1 MGSISGS
8 FSANGVS
15 STLALGNTPE
25 SISLTLTGTFS
36 GKVYLERAMS
46 TAAQAWEVVGGPYT
60 AAGTFNYLARPTD
73 ILRARMKNFVSGTVS
88 FTLSDGDATIHT
100 FYDPDGNPLY
110 RMTQGAHYF
119 LGDVNITGNVTS
131 GTTTLSTF
139 GNADFFRFG
148 YGATRPLVK
157 MQSAGT
163 DAAGAAQQVLSI
175 SHQVTHSGTGGAGA
189 IGALYS
195 ASTIDGGPDQDY
207 YAAAFTMTNRAKRS
221 VTATPDQ
228 AQHGTLFTHQVKDLP
243 TAGFSPGDVMADSWV
258 QWWVAQDRTNLPSS
272 QGGAFVG
279 VEFDIFG
286 NNQDDAVGK
295 KRFARQVVLNNYAGD
310 AAHPLEWGYG
320 DYWNSFTGGAQD
332 TFFNTVI
339 ALYAGW
345 TNAAIDL
352 SQGTGARSNPY
363 VDGTNRG
370 VAIKMRDGAKLS
382 FNGDGATGSYLTRGS
397 NRLQYWSGGA
407 EKWSVSDAGDVVFS
421 GGTFGPSDYRQ
432 IEINPSGVE
441 DFGAGSPQILRV
453 RRVGSDNTVGVNF
466 TNLWVTRSSWVLTD
480 TTAPAGTRFNAVFDS
495 SSGAGIDP
503 GAVWNTL
510 STHTTSASEDSLS
523 AVSAYVQ
530 MVRAG
535 VPGGAKKG
543 IQAEALVVEM
553 RDASDASSA
562 TGGLSRTLEL
572 DLFANGADDYVGAVG
587 REVMPI
593 LLGKH
598 NAGGASPT
606 ITSLIGVYP
615 VIGDGVSLTR
625 GITFANQLSFTESL
639 WDTRDSVQGANA
651 NAIWLKSGHKIA
663 FDGTSVGSGVA
674 PSHYLSHSSSAL
686 RASGTFVAA
695 NTGAAPI
702 TLASGS
708 ISVPASQ
715 NLAIQVSSAAQSI
728 NFGASGAGLGQALSV
743 TMGSNGNSLFGASP
757 SNVLVTN
764 RLTAASIF
772 STGTTINLSGTVTP
786 TAITGNGS
794 TVTVTFPAV
803 AGFIIPVGSTVTT
816 TGFTP
821 SGYNETNKVVTA
833 STSTTLTYASTAT
846 GTMTVAGSMAYKM
859 TPPDLIRFSS
869 NWTGEAAAVGAA
881 FSPYAFTISSDT
893 ALTNATGHGAAVV
906 DIAHNWSGAATGGKL
921 GMQVTIAQTGA
932 TNDPGTQQ
940 HVVANLH
947 AQAGFN
953 AGGTG
958 TGLLAKGTLYGTN
971 PQVRLLYGATRWRAT
986 NALGEVNSSTNA
998 SEQPITLTGT
1008 ATAGDVVTLTF
1019 TSADI
1024 VGSPVAVTHT
1034 VGASQTMAMIANGL
1048 SNAINTNTALR
1059 NAQIAGVSWTGNLVV
1074 KFNPHI
1080 AALTITPSVSGGATV
1095 TAGKGTLVNGASVD
1109 IKIKASFIPLSDDD
1123 QMASLGSVGIMFGRQ
1138 FAPAHLGQ
1146 YQRGIAFNGHP
1157 QYSGAWMWSA
1167 DSTLI
1172 GSNITTS
1179 IGNLDAS
1186 SPQPSNISKYGVDW
1200 QLVNFTLSGGRAFRS
1215 SNFEVGGSGVLYL
1228 GGAVVTPS
1236 SSGLSIDVTGKTASS
1251 IAIAS
1256 GGGGGAGQVIGNYF
1270 PTSDVGFDDWS
1281 GQYQVAGVDAS
1292 TGAATSLN
1300 VLSFPSYPSGSPPAN
1315 PLTVNGGSG
1324 RGLTVNATWPTTTT
1338 LSLQPSG
1345 GTTTLGG
1352 ALSTPGP
1359 VTKTGNFT
1367 MAATETTVI
1376 CNGAGSITVT
1386 LPAASSSTGQWRT
1399 IKTIAAQTV
1408 VSATSNIV
1416 PLVGGAAGTAILAAT
1431 AGKWVDLQSDGTN
1444 WVAIR
1449 GN

>member
-25 SISLTLTGTFS
+25 SISLTLAGTFS

-73 ILRARMKNFVSGTVS
+73 ILRARMKNYVSGTVS

-131 GTTTLSTF
+131 GTSTLSTF
-139 GNADFFRFG
+139 GAADFFRFG

-163 DAAGAAQQVLSI
+163 DAAGAPQQVLSI

-243 TAGFSPGDVMADSWV
+243 VAGFSPGDVMADSWV

-453 RRVGSDNTVGVNF
+453 RRVGSDNAVGVAF
-466 TNLWVTRSSWVLTD
+466 SNLWVTRSSWVLTD
-480 TTAPAGTRFNAVFDS
+480 TSHPAGTRFNAVFDS
-495 SSGAGIDP
+495 SSGAGVDP
-503 GAVWNTL
+503 GAVWNML
-510 STHTTSASEDSLS
+510 ATHTTSASEDSLS

-543 IQAEALVVEM
+543 VQAEALVVEA
-553 RDASDASSA
+553 RDASGASSA
-562 TGGLSRTLEL
+562 TGGLMRTLEL
-572 DLFANGADDYVGAVG
+572 DMFANGADDYSGAVG
-587 REVMPI
+587 REIMPI

-598 NAGGASPT
+598 SAGGAAPT
-606 ITSLIGVYP
+606 FTSIMGVYP
-615 VIGDGVSLTR
+615 VIGDNVTVVR
-625 GITFANQLSFTESL
+625 GITWANQLNFSSSL
-639 WDTRDSVQGANA
+639 FDTRDSVQGANA
-651 NAIWLKSGHKIA
+651 APIWLKSGHKIA
-663 FDGTSVGSGVA
+663 FDGTSTADVGGPVS
-674 PSHYLSHSSSAL
+674 YLSFSGGAIRSNVSFSGDAGLVAGTNSFAGVGLAINGSSASL
-686 RASGTFVAA
+686 RPIRWRDTGVDRFALGMNGANSDLVFGRYLDTGTLKENALTITRKTGFV
-695 NTGAAPI
+695 
-702 TLASGS
+702 
-708 ISVPASQ
+708 
-715 NLAIQVSSAAQSI
+715 
-728 NFGASGAGLGQALSV
+728 
-743 TMGSNGNSLFGASP
+743 
-757 SNVLVTN
+757 
-764 RLTAASIF
+764 TAAKPIVASDRLITPKIQLSSV
-772 STGTTINLSGTVTP
+772 STTNITSLS
-786 TAITGNGS
+786 GNGS
-794 TVTVTFPAV
+794 TITVGYTGAALAV
-803 AGFIIPVGSTVTT
+803 GAQVRLTNN
-816 TGFTP
+816 TP
-821 SGYNETNKVVTA
+821 SGYDGLYVVA
-833 STSTTLTYASTAT
+833 TSTTNSFTAAGTAT
-846 GTMTVAGSMAYKM
+846 GTVTEFGAFILYQSMAQ
-859 TPPDLIRFSS
+859 S
-869 NWTGEAAAVGAA
+869 WTGSTYPNDYAAFVQRYTPSGTPTSGIVAYNYFAVSTDTVNATNAVNSPAAVRLDYNYGTNTLKGGRFGVHVNMTQTSAIDADTGVGPIGGDFIPGA
-881 FSPYAFTISSDT
+881 FHIT
-893 ALTNATGHGAAVV
+893 TN
-906 DIAHNWSGAATGGKL
+906 
-921 GMQVTIAQTGA
+921 
-932 TNDPGTQQ
+932 
-940 HVVANLH
+940 
-947 AQAGFN
+947 FN

-958 TGLLAKGTLYGTN
+958 NDIPGFGPNVAKGGMYALYPQILAGTNATFFDHFVGAEWDFQIKSAPNHKMGQHIVLLTGDSAQGVYDDIGFSFNAADDPPGWKTGLAFGRSIATMGMDPAATLIDIVPRINATHRNNTAKHGVNYRLGSFTGSAFTSQGGFDVLGTGDVNIGPTVVTRTTTAGVVDVKRFKAAISGISTGGALYSVGDEIYILGGVIRVDTVAAGVVTAASIIKDIYQDAAPAN
-971 PQVRLLYGATRWRAT
+971 PQGGSGGGGG
-986 NALGEVNSSTNA
+986 N
-998 SEQPITLTGT
+998 GT
-1008 ATAGDVVTLTF
+1008 ISAANQAKFNFTWTQVT
-1019 TSADI
+1019 
-1024 VGSPVAVTHT
+1024 
-1034 VGASQTMAMIANGL
+1034 GL
-1048 SNAINTNTALR
+1048 SV
-1059 NAQIAGVSWTGNLVV
+1059 Q
-1074 KFNPHI
+1074 P
-1080 AALTITPSVSGGATV
+1080 SGGATV
-1095 TAGKGTLVNGASVD
+1095 FG
-1109 IKIKASFIPLSDDD
+1109 
-1123 QMASLGSVGIMFGRQ
+1123 GSV
-1138 FAPAHLGQ
+1138 ATPA
-1146 YQRGIAFNGHP
+1146 
-1157 QYSGAWMWSA
+1157 
-1167 DSTLI
+1167 
-1172 GSNITTS
+1172 
-1179 IGNLDAS
+1179 
-1186 SPQPSNISKYGVDW
+1186 
-1200 QLVNFTLSGGRAFRS
+1200 
-1215 SNFEVGGSGVLYL
+1215 
-1228 GGAVVTPS
+1228 
-1236 SSGLSIDVTGKTASS
+1236 
-1251 IAIAS
+1251 
-1256 GGGGGAGQVIGNYF
+1256 
-1270 PTSDVGFDDWS
+1270 
-1281 GQYQVAGVDAS
+1281 
-1292 TGAATSLN
+1292 
-1300 VLSFPSYPSGSPPAN
+1300 
-1315 PLTVNGGSG
+1315 
-1324 RGLTVNATWPTTTT
+1324 
-1338 LSLQPSG
+1338 
-1345 GTTTLGG
+1345 
-1352 ALSTPGP
+1352 P
-1359 VTKTGNFT
+1359 VTKTTNFT
-1367 MAATETTVI
+1367 MGAAETSI
-1376 CNGAGSITVT
+1376 IANGAGTITVT
-1386 LPAASSSTGQWRT
+1386 LPSPASSVGQWRT

-1408 VSATSNIV
+1408 VSASSNV
-1416 PLVGGAAGTAILAAT
+1416 SPQVGGAAGTAILAAT
-1431 AGKWVDLQSDGTN
+1431 AGKWADLQSDGTN
-1444 WVAIR
+1444 WIIMR
-1449 GN
+1449 SN